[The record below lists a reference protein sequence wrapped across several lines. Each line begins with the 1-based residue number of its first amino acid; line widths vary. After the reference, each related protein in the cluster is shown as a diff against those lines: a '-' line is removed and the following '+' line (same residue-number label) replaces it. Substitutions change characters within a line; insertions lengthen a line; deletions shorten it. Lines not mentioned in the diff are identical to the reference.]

1 MFVRR
6 KSFGEA
12 LSVVKHQVVESVAE
26 AFETVKEFCEKR
38 LGGKFVPS
46 SEKGE
51 KRYFAMCYVDRKL
64 TREEITDI
72 IVELRRG
79 GRLKAAL
86 EQLLDK
92 LGDFEIVEETR
103 EYPRSRIYYENFSE
117 MVHVSS
123 EDLMTFDIPSR
134 HIEYV
139 YPDSVED
146 SEEGR
151 DAWFTIRAKGTV
163 YYVKPGRP
171 SAFSWGSLYFSPD
184 APLTKEDIR
193 KHVDEF
199 FDALRDILM
208 NPRNFFK
215 FKTV

>member
-1 MFVRR
+1 MFVRK

-38 LGGKFVPS
+38 LGGRFVAS
-46 SEKGE
+46 FEKGE
-51 KRYFAMCYVDRKL
+51 KQYLAMCYVDRKF

-86 EQLLDK
+86 EQMLDK
-92 LGDFEIVEETR
+92 LGNFEIVEETG

-146 SEEGR
+146 YEEGR
-151 DAWFTIRAKGTV
+151 DAWFTIRGKGV
-163 YYVKPGRP
+163 KPKPGRP
-171 SAFSWGSLYFSPD
+171 PTAVSWGSLYFSPD